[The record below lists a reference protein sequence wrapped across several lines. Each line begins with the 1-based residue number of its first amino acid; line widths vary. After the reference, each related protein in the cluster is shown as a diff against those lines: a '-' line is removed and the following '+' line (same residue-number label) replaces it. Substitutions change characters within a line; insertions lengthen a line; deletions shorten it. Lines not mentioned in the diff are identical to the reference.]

1 MSLLF
6 CTGRQSVGKWGD
18 SSWSLEIRNW
28 TECNTVNTLS
38 IGDLKVHLH
47 GELFI
52 EQSHFNSNKAE
63 PPNITTSDGDSF
75 LSNHKCYKN
84 WALICKIQNL
94 ECNFIKHRKQLKMNQ
109 SPQGNTFSFENNRE
123 KYSDVFQDIFFR

>member
-1 MSLLF
+1 M
-6 CTGRQSVGKWGD
+6 
-18 SSWSLEIRNW
+18 
-28 TECNTVNTLS
+28 NTLS

-123 KYSDVFQDIFFR
+123 KYSDVFQDIFSDSFLASIDILHYIYNGLAINQNTSEKQESNQD